1 MLPGDRSI
9 GVSEGTM
16 APPYQRIHVVIN
28 PASGKGEPVLKY
40 LADVCREHDVD
51 WDISITRAYG
61 DATQQARDALA
72 QGVDLVVGSGGD
84 GTQHE
89 IANAVMGSGKPMG
102 ILPGGTGNGFATE
115 MGIPKDYRKA
125 VEVLC
130 TSPKVRH
137 VDVMRVGDQ
146 YGIQRLYAGIEPEQQ
161 VSREQKNRYG
171 TLAYAMMTK
180 KQMQASVDA
189 PITLTI
195 DGQRIETHG
204 LKCYVVNSG
213 RGGMGSIDKDFSV
226 DDGILDVFVLS
237 QNPMSLLAAT
247 ERLLQVPSPW
257 GRMYYWRG
265 RDIRVE
271 CEPSKALWVDGE
283 AAGRT
288 PVDVSV
294 IAGGLGVVVP

>member
-1 MLPGDRSI
+1 
-9 GVSEGTM
+9 M
-16 APPYQRIHVVIN
+16 APPYKRIHVVIN

-40 LADVCREHDVD
+40 LADVCREHDVE
-51 WDISITRAYG
+51 WDISITRAFG
-61 DATQQARDALA
+61 DATQQAADALA
-72 QGVDLVVGSGGD
+72 RGADLVIGSGGD

-130 TSPKVRH
+130 TSTNVRQ
-137 VDVMRVGDQ
+137 VDIMRIGDG

-161 VSREQKNRYG
+161 VSREQKNKYG
-171 TLAYAMMTK
+171 TLAYALMTRR
-180 KQMQASVDA
+180 QMSESVDA

-195 DGQRIETHG
+195 DGERIETHG

-226 DDGILDVFVLS
+226 DDGLLDIFVLS
-237 QNPMSLLAAT
+237 RNPMSLVAAA
-247 ERLLQVPSPW
+247 ERLLRVPSPW

-265 RDIRVE
+265 REISVV

-283 AAGRT
+283 SYGRT
-288 PVDVSV
+288 PVEVKVLPGALS
-294 IAGGLGVVVP
+294 VVVP

>member
-1 MLPGDRSI
+1 
-9 GVSEGTM
+9 M

-72 QGVDLVVGSGGD
+72 RGVDLVVGSGGD

>member
-1 MLPGDRSI
+1 
-9 GVSEGTM
+9 M
-16 APPYQRIHVVIN
+16 APPYKRIHVVIN

-51 WDISITRAYG
+51 WDISITRAFG
-61 DATQQARDALA
+61 DAKRQAGDALA
-72 QGVDLVVGSGGD
+72 NGVDLVIGSGGD

-130 TSPKVRH
+130 TSTKVRH
-137 VDVMRVGDQ
+137 VDVMRIGGQ

-195 DGQRIETHG
+195 DRQRIETHG

>member
-1 MLPGDRSI
+1 
-9 GVSEGTM
+9 M
-16 APPYQRIHVVIN
+16 APPYKRIHVVIN
-28 PASGKGEPVLKY
+28 PASRKGEPVLKY

-51 WDISITRAYG
+51 WDISITRAFG
-61 DATQQARDALA
+61 DAKRQARDALA
-72 QGVDLVVGSGGD
+72 QGVDLVIGSGGD

-130 TSPKVRH
+130 TSTKVRH
-137 VDVMRVGDQ
+137 VDVMRIGDQ

-171 TLAYAMMTK
+171 TMAYAMMTK
-180 KQMQASVDA
+180 KQMQEAVDA

-195 DGQRIETHG
+195 DGQHIDTHG
-204 LKCYVVNSG
+204 LKIYVVNSG

-226 DDGILDVFVLS
+226 DDGILDVFALS
-237 QNPMSLLAAT
+237 RNPMSFLAAA

-257 GRMYYWRG
+257 GKMYYWRG
-265 RDIRVE
+265 KDIRIE
-271 CEPSKALWVDGE
+271 TEPSKALWIDGE
-283 AAGRT
+283 AYGRT
-288 PVDVSV
+288 PVEVSV
-294 IAGGLGVVVP
+294 IPGGLAVVVP

>member
-1 MLPGDRSI
+1 
-9 GVSEGTM
+9 M
-16 APPYQRIHVVIN
+16 APPYKRIHVVIN

-51 WDISITRAYG
+51 WDISITRNYG

-72 QGVDLVVGSGGD
+72 RGVDLVIGHGGD

-89 IANAVMGSGKPMG
+89 IANAVMDSGKPMG

-130 TSPKVRH
+130 TSSNVRR
-137 VDVMRVGDQ
+137 VDIMRIGDQ

-161 VSREQKNRYG
+161 VSREQKNKYG
-171 TLAYAMMTK
+171 TVAYAMMTK
-180 KQMQASVDA
+180 KQMQEAVDA

-195 DGQRIETHG
+195 DGQRIDTHG

-237 QNPMSLLAAT
+237 RNPMSFLAAA

-257 GRMYYWRG
+257 GKMYYWRG
-265 RDIRVE
+265 KDIRVE

-283 AAGRT
+283 EAGRT
-288 PVDVSV
+288 PVDVKV
-294 IAGGLGVVVP
+294 LPGGLAVVVP

>member
-1 MLPGDRSI
+1 
-9 GVSEGTM
+9 M

>member
-1 MLPGDRSI
+1 
-9 GVSEGTM
+9 M
-16 APPYQRIHVVIN
+16 APPYKRIHVVIN

-72 QGVDLVVGSGGD
+72 RGVDLVVGSGGD

-115 MGIPKDYRKA
+115 MGIPRDYRKA

-130 TSPKVRH
+130 TSTNVRQ
-137 VDVMRVGDQ
+137 VDIMRIGEA

-161 VSREQKNRYG
+161 VSREQKNKYG
-171 TLAYAMMTK
+171 TLAYALMTR
-180 KQMQASVDA
+180 KQMQQSVDA

-195 DGQRIETHG
+195 DGERIETHG

-226 DDGILDVFVLS
+226 DDGLLDVFVLS
-237 QNPMSLLAAT
+237 RNPMSLLAAT

-265 RDIRVE
+265 REIRVE

-288 PVDVSV
+288 PVEVKVLPRALS
-294 IAGGLGVVVP
+294 VVVP

>member
-1 MLPGDRSI
+1 
-9 GVSEGTM
+9 M
-16 APPYQRIHVVIN
+16 APPYKRIHVVIN

-51 WDISITRAYG
+51 WDISITRAFG
-61 DATQQARDALA
+61 DAKRQARDALA
-72 QGVDLVVGSGGD
+72 QGADLVIGSGGD

-130 TSPKVRH
+130 TSTKVRH
-137 VDVMRVGDQ
+137 VDVMRIGDQ

-171 TLAYAMMTK
+171 TMAYAMMTK
-180 KQMQASVDA
+180 KQMQEAVDA
-189 PITLTI
+189 PIILTI
-195 DGQRIETHG
+195 DGQRIDTHG
-204 LKCYVVNSG
+204 LKIYVVNSG

-226 DDGILDVFVLS
+226 DDGILDVFALS
-237 QNPMSLLAAT
+237 RNPMSFLAAA

-257 GRMYYWRG
+257 GKMYYWRG
-265 RDIRVE
+265 KDIRIE
-271 CEPSKALWVDGE
+271 TEPSKALWIDGE
-283 AAGRT
+283 AYGRT
-288 PVDVSV
+288 PVEVSV
-294 IAGGLGVVVP
+294 IPGGLAVVVP

>member
-1 MLPGDRSI
+1 MALP
-9 GVSEGTM
+9 
-16 APPYQRIHVVIN
+16 PKRIHVVIN
-28 PASGKGEPVLKY
+28 PASGKGVPVLKH
-40 LADVCREHDVD
+40 LADVCREHGVE
-51 WDISITRAYG
+51 WDASITHAYG
-61 DATQQARDALA
+61 DATRQAREALA
-72 QGVDLVVGSGGD
+72 RGVDLVVGSGGD

-89 IANAVMGSGKPMG
+89 IANAVMGTGKPMG

-115 MGIPKDYRKA
+115 MGIPKDFRKA

-130 TSPKVRH
+130 TSGSVRH
-137 VDVMRVGDQ
+137 VDVMRIGDQ

-171 TLAYAMMTK
+171 TMAYAIMTK
-180 KQMQASVDA
+180 KQMQESIDA

-195 DGQRIETHG
+195 DDQRIDTHG

-237 QNPMSLLAAT
+237 RNPMSLLAAT

-265 RDIRVE
+265 KDIRIE
-271 CEPSKALWVDGE
+271 CEPSKALWIDGE
-283 AAGRT
+283 AYGRT
-288 PVDVSV
+288 PVEVSV
-294 IAGGLGVVVP
+294 IPGGLGVVVP